1 MQHAEP
7 DNTKRPY
14 PSGKGIGIV
23 ILTILI
29 LLIPLPATSQC
40 AMENKAFLPGEE
52 INYELYFNWKFVWKK
67 VGSARFA
74 TQSTHYQKKP
84 AYRIDLLTATDGIV
98 DRFFRM
104 RDTLSSI
111 VTKDLMPLH
120 YRKAAF
126 EGKNYYIDE
135 AFFTYSND
143 KVHARMT
150 QVKNITNHY
159 QGEKSSTQ
167 CIFDMLS
174 IMARARSWNTTN
186 FKEGHRIHF
195 PMVDAEKVV
204 DEIVVYRGKEVVSS
218 KDGHKYR
225 CLVFS
230 FYEDKEGKKD
240 KELIRFFI
248 TDDANHLPIRLDM
261 NLNFGSA
268 KAFMRSV
275 KNNRYPLTSL
285 VK

>member
-1 MQHAEP
+1 MPHVAP
-7 DNTKRPY
+7 DNSSPSRPNPKRWCQR
-14 PSGKGIGIV
+14 
-23 ILTILI
+23 ILVL
-29 LLIPLPATSQC
+29 LWMLIPSSAIAQC
-40 AMENKAFLPGEE
+40 EMENKAFRSGEE
-52 INYELYFNWKFVWKK
+52 INYDLYFNWKFVWKK
-67 VGSARFA
+67 VGYARFT
-74 TQSTHYQKKP
+74 TQSTHYLKEP
-84 AYRIDLLTATDGIV
+84 AYRIDLLTATEGIV

-104 RDTLSSI
+104 RDTLSSV
-111 VTKDLMPLH
+111 VTKQLLPQH
-120 YRKAAF
+120 YRKAAY

-135 AFFTYSND
+135 AFFDYSNH
-143 KVHARMT
+143 KVHAKMT
-150 QVKNITNHY
+150 QIKNITNHY
-159 QGEKSSTQ
+159 QGEKSSNE

-174 IMARARSWNTTN
+174 IMARARSWNTHN
-186 FKEGHRIHF
+186 FKEGHRIRF
-195 PMVDAEKVV
+195 LMVDAEKVV
-204 DEIVVYRGKEVVSS
+204 NEIVVYRGKEVVSS
-218 KDGHKYR
+218 KDGQKYR

-230 FYEDKEGKKD
+230 FYEDKEEKKD